1 MDEPVARIL
10 DANANRCGEALRVL
24 EEHARFV
31 LGEPHLTLRIKEA
44 RHDLAT
50 MIAALPLEQLRSARD
65 VEGDV
70 GTDLSTP
77 TEARRESTADVA
89 AAAARRA
96 AESLRCLEEYAKLA
110 DAGPAAGFEKLR
122 YRVYE
127 IEQDMLV
134 TPVRG
139 RRLQSARLHVLLTEA
154 LCRRPWL
161 DVAAAAIDG
170 GAEVLQ
176 LREKMLPDRE
186 LLERAERLRR
196 LTHSRGALLIIND
209 RPDIARIIGAD
220 GVHVGQDDLPVAAA
234 RRVLGAG
241 RVVGRSTH
249 SIEQVR
255 AALADRPDYLAVG
268 PMFPSPTKPADHVPG
283 PSFAAAAVQESHLPL
298 VAIGGIT
305 PPGARMLREVGVRR
319 VAVSQFVIADESPRR
334 RCEELRAALD
344 SPSG

>member
-31 LGEPHLTLRIKEA
+31 LDDARLTLGIKQV
-44 RHDLAT
+44 RHDFAAI
-50 MIAALPLEQLRSARD
+50 IAALPVATLRSARD
-65 VEGDV
+65 VGGDV
-70 GTDLSTP
+70 GTHLSTP
-77 TEARRESTADVA
+77 REATRKSPEDVA

-96 AESLRCLEEYAKLA
+96 AESLRCLEEYAKLI
-110 DAGPAAGFEKLR
+110 DGSPAAGFERLR

-134 TPVRG
+134 AP
-139 RRLQSARLHVLLTEA
+139 RRRRQLHAARLHVLLTEA

-170 GAEVLQ
+170 GADVLQ
-176 LREKMLPDRE
+176 LREKTLPDRE
-186 LLERAERLRR
+186 LLERADRLRE
-196 LTHSRGALLIIND
+196 LAHARGALLIIND
-209 RPDIARIIGAD
+209 RADIARIADAD
-220 GVHVGQDDLPVAAA
+220 GAHMGQDDLPVPAA

-249 SIEQVR
+249 SIEQFR
-255 AALADRPDYLAVG
+255 TALADRPDYVAVG

-283 PSFAAAAVQESHLPL
+283 PAFAAAALKASELPL
-298 VAIGGIT
+298 VAIGGVT
-305 PPGARMLREVGVRR
+305 SAGARVLREAGVRC
-319 VAVSQFVIADESPRR
+319 VAVCQAVISDESPRQ
-334 RCEELRAALD
+334 RCEEIRSALD
-344 SPSG
+344 SP